1 MLLKENNQN
10 MHVAVL
16 NSESVA
22 AIVSDNGSICSLL
35 SCHSS
40 NGH

>member
-22 AIVSDNGSICSLL
+22 AIVSD
-35 SCHSS
+35 SS
-40 NGH
+40 AFTGFPDPENVG